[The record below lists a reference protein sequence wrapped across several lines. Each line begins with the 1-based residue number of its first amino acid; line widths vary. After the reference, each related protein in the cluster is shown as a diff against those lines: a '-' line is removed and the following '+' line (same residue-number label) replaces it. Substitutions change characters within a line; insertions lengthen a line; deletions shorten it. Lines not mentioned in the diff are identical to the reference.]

1 MQLRGVWL
9 QTLTLDMHR
18 YAMNL
23 AKEHFHSTK
32 LVLTIGNTDTFP
44 DYSLACGDGVPST
57 PWIVIGGGVT

>member
-1 MQLRGVWL
+1 M

-44 DYSLACGDGVPST
+44 DYSLACGDGVPRQH
-57 PWIVIGGGVT
+57 

>member
-1 MQLRGVWL
+1 MRSCIVYIAL

-44 DYSLACGDGVPST
+44 DYSLACGDGVPRQH
-57 PWIVIGGGVT
+57 